1 MSKIP
6 FDLAQPDIEKVRQ
19 IVMERLR
26 HEPDWQQLDT
36 SGAGFAPY
44 VDYIGHPN
52 PAVFAFHAQEVFW
65 QLVIER
71 VLAPGMNATNMN
83 LPFFHRTAYGIRVI
97 EEQAANPYDQLDYLQ
112 RLTAN
117 IPDVDATVIAYL
129 QESLATF
136 RHGNLVASTV
146 MLGIAAER
154 VFLLLCGSMAQALA
168 NTTEKQRFERLLKK
182 FPMKPKLDWFRQK
195 IQNIQLSQPQGLPE
209 NAPIMITAIYDLMR
223 YQRNELGHPRAQPP
237 NLSQPDV
244 YTNLQI
250 FPRYYE
256 TAEAFRGF
264 LAANSI

>member
-6 FDLAQPDIEKVRQ
+6 FDPAQPDIEKVRQ

-26 HEPDWQQLDT
+26 HEPHWQQLDN
-36 SGAGFAPY
+36 SGAGFDPY
-44 VDYIGHPN
+44 VKYTGQPH
-52 PAVFAFHAQEVFW
+52 PAVLAFRAQEVFW
-65 QLVIER
+65 QLVIELI
-71 VLAPGMNATNMN
+71 LAPGMNPSNMS
-83 LPFFHRTAYGIRVI
+83 LPWFHRTAYGIQVI
-97 EEQAANPYDQLDYLQ
+97 EEQAANPYDQTDYLQ

-117 IPDVDATVIAYL
+117 IHDVDATVITYL

-154 VFLLLCGSMAQALA
+154 VFLLLCDSMAQALA
-168 NTTEKQRFERLLKK
+168 NTTERQRFERLLKK
-182 FPMKPKLDWFRQK
+182 FPMKPKLDWVHQK
-195 IQNIQLSQPQGLPE
+195 VQNIQLSQPQGLPE
-209 NAPIMITAIYDLMR
+209 NAPIMITAIYELMR
-223 YQRNELGHPRAQPP
+223 GQRNELGHPREQPP

-256 TAEAFRGF
+256 TAEAFRDF
-264 LAANSI
+264 LAVNTI